1 MWRSTGWFF
10 RLHKSKGLPCPTFS
24 LQLQACLV
32 FTACI
37 QHFLELQTYLVF
49 TACIQ
54 HFLQL
59 QAYLVFTASAA
70 STLLVA
76 RTICARAFSHNSEEG
91 GGIRKGTFYYRAGT
105 SFAAEAWGRTRAQLM
120 GFVRS
125 SASTRTRRLACIYA
139 CRNDTEMDEPTI
151 HRA

>member
-59 QAYLVFTASAA
+59 QAYFTFTVCIQHFLTACIQYFLQLQAYLVFTASAA

-76 RTICARAFSHNSEEG
+76 RTIRTIRECSRHSEEG
-91 GGIRKGTFYYRAGT
+91 PLFFITEQELRDSEGGRC
-105 SFAAEAWGRTRAQLM
+105 TRAQLM
-120 GFVRS
+120 DFVG
-125 SASTRTRRLACIYA
+125 
-139 CRNDTEMDEPTI
+139 D
-151 HRA
+151 